1 MRRLKAIMAI
11 CIITVSLVPAISA
24 GETESITDLK
34 SLLTSFDDRNI
45 DSQDLAFFLVT
56 HNYDATPVG
65 SKVEVKLDKKVYVLV
80 PNGDN
85 PGLCDIAL

>member
-1 MRRLKAIMAI
+1 MRRLKALMAI
-11 CIITVSLVPAISA
+11 CVIAVTLVPAISA
-24 GETESITDLK
+24 GETENLSSLK

-80 PNGDN
+80 PNGDS
-85 PGLCDIAL
+85 PGLCDITL

>member
-1 MRRLKAIMAI
+1 MAI
-11 CIITVSLVPAISA
+11 CVIVVSLVPAIAA
-24 GETESITDLK
+24 GETENLSNLK
-34 SLLTSFDDRNI
+34 SLLISFDDRNI

-56 HNYDATPVG
+56 HNFDATPVG